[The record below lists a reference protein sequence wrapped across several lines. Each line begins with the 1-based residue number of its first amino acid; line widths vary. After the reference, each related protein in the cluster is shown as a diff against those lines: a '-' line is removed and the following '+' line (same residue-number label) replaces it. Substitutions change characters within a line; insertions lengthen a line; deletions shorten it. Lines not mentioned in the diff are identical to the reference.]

1 MLESF
6 KDEKLEEA
14 TRLHVLD
21 LSIVRGEV
29 REIQATAYCGDLV
42 LSFMHGKLTPIS
54 RRNQTK
60 KII

>member
-1 MLESF
+1 MI
-6 KDEKLEEA
+6 KTATQVNEEVS
-14 TRLHVLD
+14 RLHILD
-21 LSIVRGEV
+21 LSIVESEV
-29 REIQATAYCGDLV
+29 RELQATAYCGDLV

>member
-6 KDEKLEEA
+6 TDEELEKA
-14 TRLHVLD
+14 TCLNALD
-21 LSIVRGEV
+21 LNIIKGEV